1 MFSLRSKVVIDS
13 NWSSNKCHKAT
24 RKRKNIYYSTM
35 DHNDFSISYW
45 RGKHEIWSNDE
56 YIFMCLWMNLCLLN
70 CFSLLHYPQLLTTQG
85 HCPST
90 AVTAVWLHLKT
101 RPNWHTVFGA
111 TVYSPT
117 SKEISDS
124 CTCKKKLF
132 LINRNIISLHVCMN
146 TN

>member
-1 MFSLRSKVVIDS
+1 
-13 NWSSNKCHKAT
+13 
-24 RKRKNIYYSTM
+24 M

-132 LINRNIISLHVCMN
+132 FIKQKDSWNNTFQAKLHFKTFTLLLIFILYMLGEKICFM
-146 TN
+146 

>member
-1 MFSLRSKVVIDS
+1 MFSLRSKVVRFIIGQ
-13 NWSSNKCHKAT
+13 AT
-24 RKRKNIYYSTM
+24 NATKQPEREKIYII
-35 DHNDFSISYW
+35 HNDFSISYW
-45 RGKHEIWSNDE
+45 RGKNEIWSNDE

-132 LINRNIISLHVCMN
+132 FINRNIISLHVCMN

>member
-1 MFSLRSKVVIDS
+1 
-13 NWSSNKCHKAT
+13 
-24 RKRKNIYYSTM
+24 
-35 DHNDFSISYW
+35 
-45 RGKHEIWSNDE
+45 
-56 YIFMCLWMNLCLLN
+56 MCLWMNLCLLN

-124 CTCKKKLF
+124 CTCKKKLLF
-132 LINRNIISLHVCMN
+132 INRNIISLHVCMN